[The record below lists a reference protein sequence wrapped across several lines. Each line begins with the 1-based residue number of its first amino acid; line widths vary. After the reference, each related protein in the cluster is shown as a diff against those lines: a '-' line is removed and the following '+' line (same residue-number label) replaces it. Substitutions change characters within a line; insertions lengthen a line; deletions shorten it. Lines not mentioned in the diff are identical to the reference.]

1 MDSKLNTEIV
11 TRIQISDSWAIEDN
25 MKDFQMK
32 EMGDLLSE
40 IIVECQDLCE
50 DIGCVHLVVTQL
62 CWVTLV

>member
-1 MDSKLNTEIV
+1 
-11 TRIQISDSWAIEDN
+11 

-50 DIGCVHLVVTQL
+50 DIGCVLLVVTQL
-62 CWVTLV
+62 CLVTLVQQGCFGGLGLVA